1 MSRTWP
7 KLIGALGGVKGTW
20 NTEAHENSSMKVRR
34 WTFGWDDFSI
44 FVVPIARMPDFCAE
58 GASRQAAMRLDRDQP
73 GTGGMGLDFVEVRR
87 NCLRSINAR
96 RGHWPEGE
104 CRLARATDAGAA

>member
-1 MSRTWP
+1 VQRQDVENLAKVNWSVGRRKGDLEYRT
-7 KLIGALGGVKGTW
+7 
-20 NTEAHENSSMKVRR
+20 HENSSMKARR
-34 WTFGWDDFSI
+34 SGFGWDDFSM
-44 FVVPIARMPDFCAE
+44 FVVLFARMPKARR
-58 GASRQAAMRLDRDQP
+58 ARQLCGLIEINRGP
-73 GTGGMGLDFVEVRR
+73 GGMGLDFVEVRR